1 VDIGE
6 PAGTWID
13 LCGGGGDAANLY
25 DYRSN
30 LLAGT
35 DADSPALDK

>member
-1 VDIGE
+1 MWTLANLQVQ
-6 PAGTWID
+6 WID
-13 LCGGGGDAANLY
+13 LCGGGDAGNLY